1 EALSTLK
8 FASRA
13 KTIRN
18 TPEVNQELRGDA
30 LLRRL
35 KRASELEK
43 EIAQMKE
50 IERKKIKIEAD
61 NEALLRQLW
70 KSQKERERLQRELEM
85 QQSNVFLPRAPE
97 DAAAVRRQTWF
108 PGLQGPLS
116 ENTSAPES
124 GDAVPMETD
133 AADVCPEQYQISVV
147 QPSEPDAELNR
158 QNQEKQLMLDQI
170 MREYK
175 LLLTTLTQLAEA
187 DVIPPSPVRPG
198 GEAQPRELVQIR
210 RKIRALMTTIE
221 ASQKQC
227 RKFRSQ
233 RPEAEF
239 LELELQAVQETLA
252 DKEEEL
258 VEMMRESDEVY
269 SRLREAE
276 EKCASAEQMCQ
287 DLRGELEDT
296 EKARVAD
303 AQTQQDMCAAQ
314 ERQNQAL
321 LSEMAAIEQQMES
334 ERTALESKTAQ
345 LQQET
350 QLLRS
355 QLEQR
360 EQAA

>member
-1 EALSTLK
+1 
-8 FASRA
+8 
-13 KTIRN
+13 
-18 TPEVNQELRGDA
+18 
-30 LLRRL
+30 
-35 KRASELEK
+35 
-43 EIAQMKE
+43 
-50 IERKKIKIEAD
+50 
-61 NEALLRQLW
+61 
-70 KSQKERERLQRELEM
+70 
-85 QQSNVFLPRAPE
+85 
-97 DAAAVRRQTWF
+97 
-108 PGLQGPLS
+108 
-116 ENTSAPES
+116 
-124 GDAVPMETD
+124 
-133 AADVCPEQYQISVV
+133 
-147 QPSEPDAELNR
+147 
-158 QNQEKQLMLDQI
+158 

-360 EQAA
+360 EQAAQSDIKSARDTISQTQIQCQDLEAQLAAATSHAAELANETKLMASAHEQAEALTKQEAERFVAEISQLQQTSAAQKRDIAALNAQLDSINVAAGEQTRNAEQSAGRVSELLADIGGLQQQIAKTESDNRKL